1 MSINAKDHFGL
12 VGSIS
17 KKYIK
22 KGERIED
29 SEVFSDG
36 LVGLTRAME
45 RFDTSRGLQFSTFA
59 YYCIRNE
66 ICKGLKERQK
76 GVHSTIRI
84 DWSDSEI
91 DMPARSEEEPY
102 FVKAGKIITEIL
114 KELPTNTNSEKKN
127 KKILEDYYLD
137 ERVLREIG
145 EDFGVCKERVRQRR
159 EKALLD
165 LKAIAYRFRHML

>member
-17 KKYIK
+17 KKYIR
-22 KGERIED
+22 KGEKIED
-29 SEVFSDG
+29 SDVFSDG
-36 LVGLTRAME
+36 LVGLTRAMGS
-45 RFDTSRGLQFSTFA
+45 FDVERGLQFSTFA

-76 GVHSTIRI
+76 GVNSTIRI
-84 DWSDSEI
+84 DWIDSEI
-91 DMPARSEEEPY
+91 DMPDKAEVEPY
-102 FVKAGKIITEIL
+102 FIKAGRIITEIL
-114 KELPTNTNSEKKN
+114 KELPINTNSEKKI

-145 EDFGVCKERVRQRR
+145 EDLGVCKERVRPRR
-159 EKALLD
+159 EKALSSLRKVAD
-165 LKAIAYRFRHML
+165 KFRHML